1 MAAVKKPRQSKRK
14 RAQESASRILDE
26 IDNTLAL
33 ISSLQGNIRNMSDD
47 MASPDGL
54 SKLVATISRAI
65 NDLARTKLAYE
76 KNMRDEAASYTEAQK
91 TEALIE
97 WLLSKDPRTRAAFL
111 RKLEAAET
119 GVEYHDENSS
129 LEAELEA

>member
-1 MAAVKKPRQSKRK
+1 MAVTKKTRQTKRK
-14 RAQESASRILDE
+14 RAQESASKILDE

-33 ISSLQGNIRNMSDD
+33 ISSLQGNIRTMSDV
-47 MASPDGL
+47 ANPDGL

-119 GVEYHDENSS
+119 GVEYQDENSS